1 MAGIIKD
8 GQVYAGKVDIDDNI
22 ISSGK
27 TWSSEKISKINVS
40 DAKKV
45 DSKPTYSDG
54 TITYVKDGT
63 SYTTTNSKQ
72 WFYYLENGSLKQTI
86 FIDGEELTIDGAS
99 VNFSEY
105 IKKTSIATTLDS
117 SCTNDQVAGA
127 KDVYDKVIK
136 DKNLK
141 TYTSLIQL
149 GLTTPI
155 TIPEIFN
162 SLPSNSKG
170 LFEIVKSKVPDMPNV
185 TGGYALLLIE
195 KLSNGRFNIMLK
207 PSLSQSVAVNELY
220 IGQLKGVDGT
230 ELTWKR
236 VCTTSVADVPRTIIT
251 DKLASTKVSF
261 TNSDSYVSY
270 YVKNGDCYVTIWSMK
285 ILEACSVEVIF
296 KALPKSA
303 IGVTRPLCNGM
314 DSFAQIFISPNS
326 SDIAVNAS
334 ANLVGKSG
342 YCSFSYPVA
351 ES

>member
-117 SCTNDQVAGA
+117 SCTNEQVAGA
-127 KDVYDKVIK
+127 KDVYDSIENVKILSNSYFI
-136 DKNLK
+136 DKGI
-141 TYTSLIQL
+141 TSSSTLDDIVRVLPSYRMAIIQSADYDNYL
-149 GLTTPI
+149 GLPNAMFTI
-155 TIPEIFN
+155 TIARFTINRIQIIATEKYSPSRMYIGIC
-162 SLPSNSKG
+162 SNSSGSDKY
-170 LFEIVKSKVPDMPNV
+170 D
-185 TGGYALLLIE
+185 
-195 KLSNGRFNIMLK
+195 
-207 PSLSQSVAVNELY
+207 
-220 IGQLKGVDGT
+220 
-230 ELTWKR
+230 TWRR

-303 IGVTRPLCNGM
+303 IGVTRPLCNGKE
-314 DSFAQIFISPNS
+314 SFAQIFISPNS
-326 SDIAVNAS
+326 SNIAVNAS
-334 ANLVGKSG
+334 ADLVGKNG
-342 YCSFSYPVA
+342 YCSLSYPVA